1 MANFYTDTPQFRHYL
16 HHPLMKRIVELKERN
31 YADREKYDYAPMDFE
46 DAMDSYDK
54 VLEVVGEICADIIDP
69 NAEEVD
75 HNGPTVENG
84 RVTYAAPTQQNLD
97 ALNKAELMGMGLS
110 RKFGGLNFP
119 MVPYMMSADMVSRA
133 DASFQNIWM
142 LQDCGETL
150 YEFADEEQ
158 KERFL
163 PRIVKGET
171 MSMDLTEPDAGS
183 DLQAVMLKATY
194 NEEEKQWYLNG
205 VKRFITN
212 GDADI
217 HLVLARSEEGTKDA
231 RGLSMFVYDKKNG
244 GVNVRRIENK
254 MGIKGAPT
262 CELVF
267 RNARA
272 ELVGTRRMG
281 LIKYVM
287 SLMNGA
293 RLGIIAQSV
302 GICEAA
308 VREAYNY
315 ALERRQFG
323 KPIIEFPPV
332 YEMLANMRAKTDA
345 SRSLLYETCRFVD
358 MYKTLEDIGRERKL
372 TPEERDEMK
381 RYSRL
386 ADAFTPLGKA
396 MSSEYANQNAYDAIQ
411 VHGGSGYMKD
421 YKCERLYRDARI
433 TNIYEGTTQLQVVAA
448 IRHVTTGTYLQR
460 IREYEAMPVI
470 PELEQ
475 LKSVLS
481 KMVEM
486 YEELVETVTAP
497 KDEEYLDFHARRL
510 VECAGHLV
518 MGHLLLQDANKN
530 QELFR
535 RSAEVYIHFGRNE
548 IVKNHQFITRS
559 RIEDMAYY
567 KPDLNVTE

>member
-16 HHPLMKRIVELKERN
+16 EHPLMKRIVELKERN
-31 YADREKYDYAPMDFE
+31 YADKETCDYAPMDFE
-46 DAMDSYDK
+46 DAMDSYYK
-54 VLEVVGEICADIIDP
+54 VLEVVGEICGDIIEP
-69 NAEEVD
+69 NAEAVD
-75 HNGPTVENG
+75 QSGPTVSDG
-84 RVTYAAPTQQNLD
+84 RVTYAAATQENLN

-110 RKFGGLNFP
+110 RKYGGLNFP
-119 MVPYMMSADMVSRA
+119 MVPYMISADIVSRA

-142 LQDCGETL
+142 LQDCGETI
-150 YEFADEEQ
+150 YEFAEEEQ
-158 KERFL
+158 KNKFL

-183 DLQAVMLKATY
+183 DLQAVMLKASY
-194 NEEEKQWYLNG
+194 NEKEGQWYLNG

-267 RNARA
+267 KNAKA
-272 ELVGTRRMG
+272 ELIGARRMG
-281 LIKYVM
+281 LIRYVM

-293 RLGIIAQSV
+293 RLGIMAQSV
-302 GICEAA
+302 GISEAA
-308 VREAYNY
+308 TREAYDY
-315 ALERRQFG
+315 AIERRQFG
-323 KPIIEFPPV
+323 KAIIEFPPV

-345 SRSLLYETCRFVD
+345 SRTLLYETCRFVD
-358 MYKTLEDIGRERKL
+358 MYKTLEDIARERKL
-372 TPEERDEMK
+372 TPEERAEMK
-381 RYSRL
+381 YYSRL
-386 ADAFTPLGKA
+386 ADAFTPLGKG

-433 TNIYEGTTQLQVVAA
+433 TNIYEGTTQLQVIAA

-460 IREYEAMPVI
+460 IKEYQAMPVV
-470 PELEQ
+470 PELEPLQ
-475 LKSVLS
+475 RVLS
-481 KMVEM
+481 KMAQM
-486 YEELVETVTAP
+486 YEKLVELVTSP
-497 KDEEYLDFHARRL
+497 KDEEYIDFHARRL
-510 VECAGHLV
+510 VESVGHV
-518 MGHLLLQDANKN
+518 IVGHLLLQDTNKN
-530 QELFR
+530 PELFR
-535 RSAEVYIHFGRNE
+535 RSAEVYIHYGQIE
-548 IVKNHQFITRS
+548 VVKNYNFVTKS

-567 KPDLNVTE
+567 KPGLTV

>member
-16 HHPLMKRIVELKERN
+16 QHPLMKRIVELKERN
-31 YADREKYDYAPMDFE
+31 YADRETYDYAPIDFE

-54 VLEVVGEICADIIDP
+54 VLEVVGEICGEIIDP

-75 HNGPTVENG
+75 HNGPTVADG
-84 RVTYAAPTQQNLD
+84 RVTYAANTQENLD
-97 ALNKAELMGMGLS
+97 VLNRAELMGMRFG
-110 RKFGGLNFP
+110 RRYGGLNFP
-119 MVPYMMSADMVSRA
+119 MVPYMISADIVSRA

-142 LQDCGETL
+142 LQDCGETI
-150 YEFADEEQ
+150 YEFGDETQ
-158 KERFL
+158 KNNYITRV
-163 PRIVKGET
+163 VKGET

-183 DLQAVMLKATY
+183 DLQAVMLKATF
-194 NEEEKQWYLNG
+194 NEKENQWYLNG

-231 RGLSMFVYDKKNG
+231 RGLSMFIYDKRTG

-267 RNARA
+267 KNAKA
-272 ELVGTRRMG
+272 ELVGSRRMG

-293 RLGIIAQSV
+293 RLGIMAQSV
-302 GICEAA
+302 GISEAA
-308 VREAYNY
+308 TREAYQY
-315 ALERRQFG
+315 AIERRQFG
-323 KPIIEFPPV
+323 KAIITFPAV
-332 YEMLANMRAKTDA
+332 YEMLANMRARTDA
-345 SRSLLYETCRFVD
+345 SRSVLYETCRFVD
-358 MYKTLEDIGRERKL
+358 MYKTLEDIARERKL
-372 TPEERDEMK
+372 TPEEREEMK
-381 RYSRL
+381 YYSRL
-386 ADAFTPLGKA
+386 ADAFTPLGKG

-411 VHGGSGYMKD
+411 IHGGSGYMKD

-460 IREYEAMPVI
+460 ITEYAAMPLT
-470 PELEQ
+470 PELEP
-475 LKSVLS
+475 LKNVLVHMTETYE
-481 KMVEM
+481 KMVEQ
-486 YEELVETVTAP
+486 VVSAR
-497 KDEEYLDFHARRL
+497 DEEYLDFHARRL
-510 VECAGHLV
+510 VESAGHIIA
-518 MGHLLLQDANKN
+518 GYLLLQDANKN

-535 RSAEVYIHFGRNE
+535 RSAEVYVHYGRNE
-548 IVKNHQFITRS
+548 VVKNYNFVTQS
-559 RIEDMAYY
+559 RIEDLGYY
-567 KPDLNVTE
+567 KPVFNA